1 MIRLMVVDDH
11 AETRQ
16 EIVKQLTQGGLLKVV
31 AEAATSHDAWQV
43 ASQILPD
50 IVLLDLHLPGL
61 YNTFELLKRFGQL
74 KRSKVVI
81 FASQGKASEV
91 QDLLDAGA
99 SGYVLKEDPPALLKM
114 ALLMVSKGSKWVISP
129 SLPRHLTRLTAQER
143 TILRY
148 LTMRGKLTTAAE
160 RMGISQEELN
170 GIVNHLVEKLELDD
184 SDKLLR
190 WAKKH
195 GF

>member
-11 AETRQ
+11 VETRK
-16 EIVKQLTQGGLLKVV
+16 EAIANLTQGDLLKVV
-31 AEAATSHDAWQV
+31 AEADTSHDAWKI

-61 YNTFELLKRFGQL
+61 YSTVDLLKRFGQL
-74 KRSKVVI
+74 KRTKVVI
-81 FASQGKASEV
+81 FAGQGKAAEV
-91 QDLLDAGA
+91 QDLLEAGA
-99 SGYVLKEDPPALLKM
+99 SGYVLKTDAPALMKM
-114 ALLMVSKGSKWVISP
+114 ALLMVSKGSRTVISP

-148 LTMRGKLTTAAE
+148 IAMKGKLSKAAE
-160 RMGISQEELN
+160 RMGIGEAELTEL
-170 GIVNHLVEKLELDD
+170 VEHLTEKLELE
-184 SDKLLR
+184 SPDKLLR
-190 WAKKH
+190 WARKH

>member
-1 MIRLMVVDDH
+1 MVVDDH

-16 EIVKQLTQGGLLKVV
+16 KIVEQLTQGGLLTVV

-50 IVLLDLHLPGL
+50 IILLDLHLPGL
-61 YNTFELLKRFGQL
+61 YNTFDLLKRMGQL
-74 KRSKVVI
+74 KRSKVII
-81 FASQGKASEV
+81 FASQGKAAEV

-148 LTMRGKLTTAAE
+148 LTKKGKLSTAAE
-160 RMGISQEELN
+160 RMGITEVELN
-170 GIVNHLVEKLELDD
+170 DIVNHLVEKLELES

>member
-1 MIRLMVVDDH
+1 MVVDDH
-11 AETRQ
+11 AQARQ
-16 EIVKQLTQGGLLKVV
+16 EIVKHLTQGGLLKIV
-31 AEAATSHDAWQV
+31 AEAETSHEAWQV

-61 YNTFELLKRFGQL
+61 YNTFELLKRFGNL

-99 SGYVLKEDPPALLKM
+99 SGYVLKDDPPALLKM

-170 GIVNHLVEKLELDD
+170 NTVNHLVEKLELDD

>member
-1 MIRLMVVDDH
+1 MVVDDH

-16 EIVKQLTQGGLLKVV
+16 AVIEQLTQGGLLKVV
-31 AEAATSHDAWQV
+31 AEAETSHDAWKV

-61 YNTFELLKRFGQL
+61 YSTTDLLKRFSQL
-74 KRSKVVI
+74 KRSKVII
-81 FASQGKASEV
+81 FASQGKAAEV

-99 SGYVLKEDPPALLKM
+99 NGYVLKDDPPALMKM
-114 ALLMVSKGSKWVISP
+114 ALLMVSKGSKSVISP
-129 SLPRHLTRLTAQER
+129 SLPRHLTKLTAQER
-143 TILRY
+143 MILRY
-148 LTMRGKLTTAAE
+148 LTKKIKLPAAAE
-160 RMGISQEELN
+160 RLGIPEVELN
-170 GIVNHLVEKLELDD
+170 GIIEHLVEKLELED
-184 SDKLLR
+184 SAKLVR

>member
-11 AETRQ
+11 VETRQ
-16 EIVKQLTQGGLLKVV
+16 QTIANLTQGDLLKVV
-31 AEAATSHDAWQV
+31 AEADTSHDAWKI

-61 YNTFELLKRFGQL
+61 YSTVDLLKRFGQL
-74 KRSKVVI
+74 KRTKVVI
-81 FASQGKASEV
+81 FAGQGKASEV
-91 QDLLDAGA
+91 QDLLEAGA
-99 SGYVLKEDPPALLKM
+99 SGYVLKTDAAALIKM
-114 ALLMVSKGSKWVISP
+114 ALLMVSKGSRTVISP

-148 LTMRGKLTTAAE
+148 IAMKGKLSKAAE
-160 RMGISQEELN
+160 RMGIGEAELTEL
-170 GIVNHLVEKLELDD
+170 VEHLTEKLELE
-184 SDKLLR
+184 SPDKLLR
-190 WAKKH
+190 WARKH

>member
-1 MIRLMVVDDH
+1 MVVDDH
-11 AETRQ
+11 AATRQ

-31 AEAATSHDAWQV
+31 AEAETSHDAWQV

-61 YNTFELLKRFGQL
+61 YNTFDLLKRFGQL

-81 FASQGKASEV
+81 FAGQGKASEV

-99 SGYVLKEDPPALLKM
+99 SGYVLKDDPPALLKM

-148 LTMRGKLTTAAE
+148 LTMRGRLTTAAE
-160 RMGISQEELN
+160 RMGITQVELDN
-170 GIVNHLVEKLELDD
+170 TVNHLVEKLELEN

>member
-1 MIRLMVVDDH
+1 MVVDDH

-16 EIVKQLTQGGLLKVV
+16 AVIEQLTQGGLLKVV
-31 AEAATSHDAWQV
+31 AEAETSHDAWKV
-43 ASQILPD
+43 ASQMLPD

-61 YNTFELLKRFGQL
+61 YNTFDLLKRFGQL

-81 FASQGKASEV
+81 FASLGKAAEV

-99 SGYVLKEDPPALLKM
+99 SGYVLKDDPPALLKM

-143 TILRY
+143 TILRW
-148 LTMRGKLTTAAE
+148 LTQKGKLSTAAA
-160 RMGISQEELN
+160 RMGISEGELSD
-170 GIVNHLVEKLELDD
+170 IVNHLVEKLELES

>member
-11 AETRQ
+11 TQTRKDII
-16 EIVKQLTQGGLLKVV
+16 EQLSAGGLLKVV
-31 AEAATSHDAWQV
+31 AEAETSHDAWIV

-61 YNTFELLKRFGQL
+61 YNTFDLLKRFSQL
-74 KRSKVVI
+74 KRTKVVI
-81 FASQGKASEV
+81 LSGLAKASEV
-91 QDLLDAGA
+91 QDLLEAGA
-99 SGYVLKEDPPALLKM
+99 NGYVLKSDAPALIKM
-114 ALLMVSKGSKWVISP
+114 ALLMVSKGSKSVISP

-148 LTMRGKLTTAAE
+148 LTMRGKLASAAE
-160 RMGISQEELN
+160 RMGISEAELDDLL
-170 GIVNHLVEKLELDD
+170 NHLTEKLELE
-184 SDKLLR
+184 SPEKLLR

>member
-1 MIRLMVVDDH
+1 MVVDDH
-11 AETRQ
+11 ADTRQ

-31 AEAATSHDAWQV
+31 AEAETSHDAWQV
-43 ASQILPD
+43 ASKILPD
-50 IVLLDLHLPGL
+50 IVLLELHLPGL
-61 YNTFELLKRFGQL
+61 YSTLDLLKRFGQL
-74 KRSKVVI
+74 KRRSKVVI
-81 FASQGKASEV
+81 FAGQGKASEV

-99 SGYVLKEDPPALLKM
+99 SGYVLKDDPPALLKM

-148 LTMRGKLTTAAE
+148 LTMKGRLTTAAE
-160 RMGISQEELN
+160 RMGITQEELN
-170 GIVNHLVEKLELDD
+170 NTVNHLVEKLELDD

>member
-1 MIRLMVVDDH
+1 MVVDDH
-11 AETRQ
+11 ADTRQ

-31 AEAATSHDAWQV
+31 AEAETSHDAWQV
-43 ASQILPD
+43 ASKILPD

-61 YNTFELLKRFGQL
+61 YSTFDLLKRFGQL

-81 FASQGKASEV
+81 FAGQGKASEV

-99 SGYVLKEDPPALLKM
+99 SGYVLKDDPPALVKM

-148 LTMRGKLTTAAE
+148 LTMKGRLNTAAE
-160 RMGISQEELN
+160 RMGITQEELN
-170 GIVNHLVEKLELDD
+170 NTVNHLVEKLELDD

>member
-1 MIRLMVVDDH
+1 MVVDDH
-11 AETRQ
+11 VATRQ
-16 EIVKQLTQGGLLKVV
+16 EIVKQLTQGGLLKIV
-31 AEAATSHDAWQV
+31 AEAETSHEAWQV

-61 YNTFELLKRFGQL
+61 YNTFDLLKRFSNL

-99 SGYVLKEDPPALLKM
+99 SGYVLKDDPPALLKM

-148 LTMRGKLTTAAE
+148 LTMRGKLSTAAE
-160 RMGISQEELN
+160 RMGISQTELDN
-170 GIVNHLVEKLELDD
+170 TVNHLVEKLELDD

>member
-16 EIVKQLTQGGLLKVV
+16 EIVTQLTQGGLLKVV

-61 YNTFELLKRFGQL
+61 YSTLDLLKRFGQL

-99 SGYVLKEDPPALLKM
+99 SGYVLKDDPPALLKM

-160 RMGISQEELN
+160 RMGITQEELN
-170 GIVNHLVEKLELDD
+170 NTVNHLVEKLELDD